1 MGLSLIWMRILWI
14 AVPFLGTILGAAAV
28 FFVKNGGAGRLRRGT
43 LGFAAGVMLA
53 AMVWSLLMPA
63 IDLAEAR
70 GGLAWGAAVLGFLAG
85 VGGLLL
91 LDRGLDRLEARGRR
105 ISRAGKGSGSLLL
118 LLAVTLHNLPEGM
131 AVGVALAGM
140 HTGRG
145 MTAAGAAALSIGIAV
160 QNIPE
165 GAIISAPLA
174 AGGMGKGRA
183 FAWGVLS
190 GAVEPVGA
198 VLMLALSR
206 WLGPMLPYV
215 LAFAAGTMLYVVTVE
230 LIPEIQS
237 GEASP
242 VGAVT
247 TALGF
252 ALMMLLDVALG

>member
-70 GGLAWGAAVLGFLAG
+70 GGLAWGPAVLGFLAG

-190 GAVEPVGA
+190 GAVEPV
-198 VLMLALSR
+198 
-206 WLGPMLPYV
+206 LPYV